1 MIAASHPLPY
11 PTHGLT
17 TINAWYLN
25 VTAINVHKL
34 EPISLCK
41 KLKKKI
47 DQIPWLCKPCHL
59 RHFDKYMCIFYISS
73 FPGIIFNIIIKYLS
87 IFIISKIGILNCL
100 IEDQITVFSVEDN
113 FSTWYLKKSACLHQV
128 LLCNQT
134 TGNYQL
140 KIYIL
145 QLIIFLKIFWQKKH
159 NYTFIKIL
167 FLNGFLFLH

>member
-1 MIAASHPLPY
+1 MYFLYIKFPRNY
-11 PTHGLT
+11 FQY
-17 TINAWYLN
+17 N
-25 VTAINVHKL
+25 
-34 EPISLCK
+34 
-41 KLKKKI
+41 
-47 DQIPWLCKPCHL
+47 HL
-59 RHFDKYMCIFYISS
+59 
-73 FPGIIFNIIIKYLS
+73 YLS

-167 FLNGFLFLH
+167 FLNVVGCFFALKGSFICIAKLRYFLFKTVQNRFHF

>member
-73 FPGIIFNIIIKYLS
+73 FPGIIFNVIIYTYQSLS
-87 IFIISKIGILNCL
+87 FQRSVYL

-140 KIYIL
+140 KIYIV
-145 QLIIFLKIFWQKKH
+145 QLSHISKDFLAKK
-159 NYTFIKIL
+159 TP
-167 FLNGFLFLH
+167 

>member
-1 MIAASHPLPY
+1 MYFLYIKFPRNY
-11 PTHGLT
+11 FQY
-17 TINAWYLN
+17 N
-25 VTAINVHKL
+25 
-34 EPISLCK
+34 
-41 KLKKKI
+41 
-47 DQIPWLCKPCHL
+47 HL
-59 RHFDKYMCIFYISS
+59 
-73 FPGIIFNIIIKYLS
+73 YLS

-140 KIYIL
+140 KINIV
-145 QLIIFLKIFWQKKH
+145 QLSHISKDFLAKKPH

-167 FLNGFLFLH
+167 FLNVVFFFALKRSFKCIAKLRYFLFKGINHYSTLSTQAIQQR